1 MEAFLLCQPTCKVKK
16 DFWYS
21 NFLVFWYSLVM
32 QNQCNLENCD
42 SDLSKILVLYEV
54 GNTEQNDFN
63 SLSEM

>member
-1 MEAFLLCQPTCKVKK
+1 
-16 DFWYS
+16 
-21 NFLVFWYSLVM
+21 M